1 LAQEVIAMGHAVN
14 GHGNMVEGRSP
25 FTPLPIITQMGD
37 GGAATVLRISGEQ
50 AQAEMDAALKVI
62 ERSGGGL
69 VWAEVYHSGQPAVI
83 MIFDVITSGV
93 LRVGVVSA
101 PPKP

>member
-1 LAQEVIAMGHAVN
+1 
-14 GHGNMVEGRSP
+14 
-25 FTPLPIITQMGD
+25 
-37 GGAATVLRISGEQ
+37 
-50 AQAEMDAALKVI
+50 LKVI